1 MHKAKLLIA
10 VCGMAAALWSAAPCT
25 AATTPAKGEKTI
37 SLAAGFAGYNT
48 SALAGL
54 EFTYRFSRHFRLAPS
69 ANYIFRHKGKD
80 ALTLNLNAHVP
91 FEASRLLEV
100 YPYAGIN
107 YSSWNFHHNASET
120 DDVTTRKSR
129 FGVNIGAG
137 ANLRLSGNLRIGI
150 AADYVL
156 IKHFSGAE
164 IFAKIGYQF

>member
-1 MHKAKLLIA
+1 MHKAKLFSA
-10 VCGMAAALWSAAPCT
+10 VFGVVAALMPAAPCA
-25 AATTPAKGEKTI
+25 AATNSVKGEKTI

-54 EFTYRFSRHFRLAPS
+54 EFTYRFSQHFRLAPS

-80 ALTLNLNAHVP
+80 ALTINLNAHVP
-91 FEASRLLEV
+91 FDASWRIEL
-100 YPYAGIN
+100 YPYAGMH
-107 YSSWNFHHNASET
+107 YASWNLHPDASSTE
-120 DDVTTRKSR
+120 DVTTRVSR

-137 ANLRLSGNLRIGI
+137 ANLRLPGNLRIGI